1 MSLEWESH
9 RCYILQAKKCSHRV
23 LESCGESRGE
33 PSGESRGESR
43 RSVGF
48 DSFNVWVVYFDV
60 FAAGRRIEKFL
71 RAVAA
76 VVGFLLCVF
85 NLV

>member
-1 MSLEWESH
+1 MYEFGVGSVSH

-23 LESCGESRGE
+23 L
-33 PSGESRGESR
+33 ESRGESR

>member
-1 MSLEWESH
+1 MYEFGVGSVSH

-23 LESCGESRGE
+23 LESCGESC
-33 PSGESRGESR
+33 GESRGESR